1 MKQHVVPQITFIS
14 CWNRLFTSLVLAFLI
29 PLFGGVSCSVA
40 EDTQAAPPKGNSTV
54 AETDNAADGDQEET
68 KHASGKKHSN
78 HLTGETSPYLLMHA
92 HNPVNWYPWGEEAF
106 AKAKKENKPIFLSVG
121 YSSCHWCHVMEVES
135 FTDEEIAAF
144 LNENFVCIKVDRE
157 ERPDVDSIYMTAV
170 QLITRSGGW
179 PMSVFMTPEAKPFF
193 GGTYWPARDGD
204 RGPTTGF
211 ETVISHVDQLWK
223 ENEADLRSSADQLTG
238 FIQQTM
244 ASQPALKPLE
254 LNESVL
260 VALDEN
266 FATDFDPEHGGFR
279 FDVQNPRIP
288 KFPEPS
294 NLLYLLT
301 RAKAGNEKAKTMVLK
316 TIDEMADGGIRDHL
330 GGGFHRYSV
339 DRFWSI
345 PHFEKMLYDN
355 GQLASV
361 YAEAYQL
368 TNDEKYKVITEEL
381 LDFVLRE
388 LTGPGG
394 EFYSALDADSEGEE
408 GKFYR
413 YEKEELEELLTPAEF
428 ALAEAVYG
436 LGGETLNFE
445 EEYYA
450 TELQGVPAEIAKALK
465 IEPAEFAKQLSSVK
479 QKLLEHREKRVRP
492 LLDTKVLTA
501 WNGLMIRGFADS
513 GRIFKAPKYT
523 AAAAKAA
530 DFMLKN
536 LRTEE
541 GRLYRT
547 YGGTKAKLNGYI
559 DDYAFLIEGL
569 LALHQATN
577 EQKWLDEA
585 EALMAKQ
592 IEFFG
597 DEKNGGFFFTSN
609 DHEILIA
616 RGKDS
621 SDGALPSGNTI
632 SAANLYYLS
641 QQTGK
646 PEYKTLLDKTIQ
658 SNARLL
664 ELSPQGVPRL
674 CEVIHNLLAANQ
686 VESESKGEDKKSE

>member
-1 MKQHVVPQITFIS
+1 M
-14 CWNRLFTSLVLAFLI
+14 
-29 PLFGGVSCSVA
+29 A
-40 EDTQAAPPKGNSTV
+40 EDTKIAPGSDNTTV
-54 AETDNAADGDQEET
+54 AKPENVVVENQEKKE
-68 KHASGKKHSN
+68 HSSDKKHSN
-78 HLTGETSPYLLMHA
+78 HLTEETSPYLLMHA

-135 FTDEEIAAF
+135 FTDEEIAAY
-144 LNENFVCIKVDRE
+144 LNEHFVCIKVDRE

-204 RGPTTGF
+204 RGPTAGF
-211 ETVISHVDQLWK
+211 STIINRVNQLWN
-223 ENEADLRSSADQLTG
+223 ENETEIRGSADQLTG
-238 FIQQTM
+238 FIKQSM
-244 ASQPALKPLE
+244 ATQPALKPLKM
-254 LNESVL
+254 NEALL
-260 VALDEN
+260 VGLDEK
-266 FATDFDPEHGGFR
+266 FLSDFDPTHGGFR
-279 FDVQNPRIP
+279 FDEQNPRIP

-301 RAKAGNEKAKTMVLK
+301 RAKAGNEKAKDMVLK

-361 YAEAYQL
+361 YAQAYQL
-368 TNDEKYKVITEEL
+368 TQDDKYKVITEEL
-381 LDFVLRE
+381 LDFALKE

-413 YEKEELEELLTPAEF
+413 YEKEELEELLTSKEL

-436 LGGETLNFE
+436 LGGKTLNFE
-445 EEYYA
+445 GEYYA
-450 TELQGVPAEIAKALK
+450 PELQGVPEEIAKTLK
-465 IEPAEFAKQLSSVK
+465 LEPADFAKQISTVK
-479 QKLLEHREKRVRP
+479 LKLLEHREKRVRP

-513 GRIFKAPKYT
+513 GRIFEEPKYT
-523 AAAAKAA
+523 EAAAKAA

-547 YGGTKAKLNGYI
+547 YGGTEAKLNGYI

-569 LALHQATN
+569 LALHQATDQ
-577 EQKWLDEA
+577 QKWLDEA
-585 EALMAKQ
+585 EALLAQ
-592 IEFFG
+592 QVEFFG
-597 DEKNGGFFFTSN
+597 DKKNGGFFFTSN
-609 DHEILIA
+609 DHENLIA
-616 RGKDS
+616 RGKNPT
-621 SDGALPSGNTI
+621 DGALPSGNTI
-632 SAANLYYLS
+632 SAANLHYLF

-646 PEYKTLLDKTIQ
+646 PKYKTLLSQLIQ
-658 SNARLL
+658 SNAAMLDV
-664 ELSPQGVPRL
+664 SPHGLPRL
-674 CEVIHNLLAANQ
+674 CEVIHNLLAAKP
-686 VESESKGEDKKSE
+686 VEIEPKEEEKESE